1 MAEEAGSLEERKI
14 KTLSLIRGEQV
25 ERPAEAPI
33 PKAMVWPHLL
43 AIEFLAMMICTIGLL
58 VFSVL
63 RNAPLKELANPDVT
77 PNPSKAPWYL
87 VGLQELL
94 LHMDP
99 FLAALVLPGVAFALL
114 AIIPY
119 IDFQT
124 AGTGHWFN
132 SAKGVKI
139 TIFST
144 VYSVLILVAFIVF
157 DSRLGGVPGTAGG
170 IRQMLKTW
178 GVPDIVGTWILPVA
192 IMLGLSALLVLIVR
206 LRWQANLRE
215 IIIAL
220 FTGFVVVFFL
230 TSLVGFLF
238 RGPSQA
244 LYWPWDMGCTDLNYQ
259 DVSCDAPGA
268 IRYDPLSEF

>member
-1 MAEEAGSLEERKI
+1 MAEEAGSLEERRT
-14 KTLSLIRGEQV
+14 KTLSLIRGEEVQ
-25 ERPAEAPI
+25 RPPQAPVQ
-33 PKAMVWPHLL
+33 KFMVWPHLL
-43 AIEFLAMMICTIGLL
+43 AIEFLATVICTIGLL
-58 VFSVL
+58 IFSVL

-99 FLAALVLPGVAFALL
+99 FLAALVLPGIAFVLL
-114 AIIPY
+114 ALIPY
-119 IDFQT
+119 LDFDT
-124 AGTGHWFN
+124 KGTGHWFT
-132 SAKGVKI
+132 SRKGVEI

-144 VYSVLILVAFIVF
+144 VYTTLILVAFILV
-157 DSRLGGVPGTAGG
+157 DSRLGDVPGTAGG
-170 IRQMLKTW
+170 IRQLLKTW

-215 IIIAL
+215 IVIAL
-220 FTGFVVVFFL
+220 FTGFAVVFFL

-238 RGPSQA
+238 RGPNQA
-244 LYWPWDMGCTDLNYQ
+244 LFLPWDMPHG
-259 DVSCDAPGA
+259 
-268 IRYDPLSEF
+268 YDPLSEF